1 MGHSPFY
8 SRSYKPTTKGDFYEF
23 IRKTTLYILSF
34 LLYPVGIIT
43 WIISLFSKDLKKK
56 VGRICLYV
64 SLVSFVLFLILG
76 IATFLTTA
84 TFNVDL
90 NHSESIEYQ
99 INDAE

>member
-1 MGHSPFY
+1 MNSFEKQHYIFLVFFYTQSVLLHGSFHSLV
-8 SRSYKPTTKGDFYEF
+8 
-23 IRKTTLYILSF
+23 KT
-34 LLYPVGIIT
+34 
-43 WIISLFSKDLKKK
+43 LKKK

>member
-1 MGHSPFY
+1 MNSF
-8 SRSYKPTTKGDFYEF
+8 E
-23 IRKTTLYILSF
+23 KTTLYILSF

-43 WIISLFSKDLKKK
+43 WIISLISKDLEKKK
-56 VGRICLYV
+56 IGRICLYV

-76 IATFLTTA
+76 IATFLMTA

-99 INDAE
+99 LNDTE

>member
-1 MGHSPFY
+1 MNSFE
-8 SRSYKPTTKGDFYEF
+8 K
-23 IRKTTLYILSF
+23 ITLYILSF
-34 LLYPVGIIT
+34 LLYPIGIIT
-43 WIISLFSKDLKKK
+43 WIISLFSNDLEKKNI
-56 VGRICLYV
+56 GRICLYI

-76 IATFLTTA
+76 IATFLTTT

>member
-1 MGHSPFY
+1 MNSFE
-8 SRSYKPTTKGDFYEF
+8 K
-23 IRKTTLYILSF
+23 ITLYILSF
-34 LLYPVGIIT
+34 LLYPIGIIT
-43 WIISLFSKDLKKK
+43 WIISPLVTILKKK

-76 IATFLTTA
+76 IATFLMTA

-99 INDAE
+99 IMTLNKDKSIALIFIYTL

>member
-1 MGHSPFY
+1 MNSFE
-8 SRSYKPTTKGDFYEF
+8 K
-23 IRKTTLYILSF
+23 ITLYILSF
-34 LLYPVGIIT
+34 LLYPIGIIT
-43 WIISLFSKDLKKK
+43 WIISLFSNDLEKK

-76 IATFLTTA
+76 IATFLMTA